1 MEMFVFGAKYVKR
14 KRYDCQLHNFILG
27 QAKLA
32 VYTSRKNK
40 IEQKSG
46 QDVVLFLSL
55 VKARVLIDLHFYKSV
70 YDLFSFE
77 LKWCS
82 KGALCS
88 VFEDELFFTHI
99 L

>member
-1 MEMFVFGAKYVKR
+1 MGLNVVSNFQTPQCFWSRVIVSLSLSLSLSHTHTHGVFGAKYVKR

-46 QDVVLFLSL
+46 QDVVLFSSL
-55 VKARVLIDLHFYKSV
+55 VKARVLIDLHF
-70 YDLFSFE
+70 
-77 LKWCS
+77 
-82 KGALCS
+82 
-88 VFEDELFFTHI
+88 
-99 L
+99 